1 MISSAGLQSDYCCI
15 FDSGTTIFGVGTI
28 DKIDIKVPTSG
39 TEIDTLNTKG
49 KHEGIGSVIGDD
61 VHGAGIVLVV
71 DVLIWEDD
79 VFVDG
84 VDGGIGEDYDEEDED
99 YDRDYTTYQG
109 AVGLLLFV
117 AEEGGVGEEV

>member
-1 MISSAGLQSDYCCI
+1 MKGEDVTGRRAEPLVEGKGRVASCYILVDTCPLISSAGLQSDYCCI

-39 TEIDTLNTKG
+39 TEIDTLNAKG

-71 DVLIWEDD
+71 DVLI
-79 VFVDG
+79 
-84 VDGGIGEDYDEEDED
+84 
-99 YDRDYTTYQG
+99 
-109 AVGLLLFV
+109 
-117 AEEGGVGEEV
+117 